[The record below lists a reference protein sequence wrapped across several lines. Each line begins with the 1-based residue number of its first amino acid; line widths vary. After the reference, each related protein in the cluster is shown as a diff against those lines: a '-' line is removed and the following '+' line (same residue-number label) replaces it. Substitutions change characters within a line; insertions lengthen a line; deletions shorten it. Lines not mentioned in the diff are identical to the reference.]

1 MFVGGFELVSETAAQ
16 IPSGRVL
23 TRLRL
28 WVMCR
33 HLPKPPAN
41 EVDAMLLRQHPYLPL
56 AGRELLS
63 TRRERPTDR
72 RAKKR
77 TIKIASPRPIA
88 SLDKTTGAF
97 CLYLRQRMVPFLV
110 DNGRASWRSEAQIV
124 EEVAKVRCG
133 SGSEVRAS
141 RHHVQSVPALR

>member
-23 TRLRL
+23 TRLPL
-28 WVMCR
+28 VG
-33 HLPKPPAN
+33 HVQTSPKAPRERGRSEAPAQ
-41 EVDAMLLRQHPYLPL
+41 MPSPPL
-56 AGRELLS
+56 AGR

-110 DNGRASWRSEAQIV
+110 DNGRASWRSETQIV